1 MKISRSAGVILSAWI
16 LVASLTVLCVCDAQA
31 GERLAVSDCGR
42 RVLERSGEDLII
54 RSADGLTRFIVH
66 PEALKEAPPLAR
78 PSDPDGRSG
87 IGDSAQGLRAL
98 SLVQIAELN
107 GSRDILAGQAP
118 IDLDRDGRYE
128 LILTENDSW
137 AENLWIYESAG
148 DDTFSLAHTIY
159 AGGSSSIYPTEVADG
174 DADGLAEIL
183 VFGRTSNDFWVRTY
197 EQDALL
203 EYPSGYSFELVPYS
217 NWWASH
223 AEIDDLDGDGSR
235 EISYSMQSHSGYFSV
250 HENTS
255 DDSYTEVF
263 SVSVGLGSPG
273 IQRYTAGL
281 DLDDDGKQE
290 ILMGGIPMV
299 YLYENDGDDEYTR
312 IWEYAAGPNVDK
324 LIDTGDID
332 RDGRCD
338 FLLVGFPT
346 LPSTG
351 CDFSLYEKV
360 DGGVLDFEV
369 VWSHFEGTG
378 IWGDCEAA
386 VGDLDADGR
395 GEIVA
400 QVVDSTFNRV
410 TVFEAIGDDVLR
422 SVWSRYTTKPS
433 SEGLSPA
440 LVVADLDKDGL
451 GELIFSDYIEDS
463 GIVETLVFEVEP
475 TSCFIS
481 AALSEF

>member
-1 MKISRSAGVILSAWI
+1 MKKKSQSLGVIFWAFIPVTFLP
-16 LVASLTVLCVCDAQA
+16 TLCALDADA
-31 GERLAVSDCGR
+31 NDRLAVSDCGR

-54 RSADGLTRFIVH
+54 RSADGLVRSVVH
-66 PEALKEAPPLAR
+66 PEALKAAPPLAR
-78 PSDPDGRSG
+78 PSGPDGRSG
-87 IGDSAQGLRAL
+87 IGDSLQGLRAM

-137 AENLWIYESAG
+137 AENLWIYESTG
-148 DDTFSLAHTIY
+148 DDTFSLVHTIY
-159 AGGSSSIYPTEVADG
+159 IGGSSSIYPTEVADG
-174 DADGLAEIL
+174 DADGLLEIL
-183 VFGRTSNDFWVRTY
+183 IFGRTSNDFWVRTY

-223 AEIDDLDGDGSR
+223 AEIDDLDGDGSH
-235 EISYSMQSHSGYFSV
+235 EISYSMQSHTGYFSV
-250 HENTS
+250 HENVS
-255 DDSYTEVF
+255 DDSYTEVY
-263 SVSVGLGSPG
+263 STSLGLGSAG

-281 DLDDDGKQE
+281 DLDEDGKEE

-299 YLYENDGDDEYTR
+299 YLFENDGDDEYTR
-312 IWEYAAGPNVDK
+312 IWEYAAGPNVER

-332 RDGRCD
+332 RDGRSD

-400 QVVDSTFNRV
+400 QVVDSNFNRV

-422 SVWSRYTTKPS
+422 SVWSRETTKPS
-433 SEGLSPA
+433 SEGLYPA
-440 LVVADLDKDGL
+440 LAVADLDKDGL
-451 GELIFSDYIEDS
+451 GELIFSDYTEES
-463 GIVETLVFEVEP
+463 GSVQTLVFEAEP

-481 AALSEF
+481 AVHF